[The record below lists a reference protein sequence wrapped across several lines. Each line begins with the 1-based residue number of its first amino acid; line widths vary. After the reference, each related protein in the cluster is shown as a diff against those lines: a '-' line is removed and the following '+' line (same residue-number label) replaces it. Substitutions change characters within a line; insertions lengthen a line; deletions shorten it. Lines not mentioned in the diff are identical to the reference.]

1 MSTSANERRLVQP
14 LAPVLSAE
22 EVTELLG
29 LSPPTLRRLVKDG
42 HLRAHR
48 LPGGRKWV
56 FRADEVLESVGSWP
70 AGDDGEGEHD
80 RLAGPVPVPDQIEH
94 PLSDDQPAVDAANV
108 WCPAPPKSEDSA
120 AHAQQCAAAWLDAAQ
135 RAGLAAS
142 LVGSTLVDVGG
153 SAYELRVG
161 PRERVLVVDDDGE
174 EAWQLIDA
182 VWVESVKASTGS

>member
-1 MSTSANERRLVQP
+1 MVQP

-56 FRADEVLESVGSWP
+56 FRADEVLDSVGSWP
-70 AGDDGEGEHD
+70 AGDEEEDDGVALRPPPPD
-80 RLAGPVPVPDQIEH
+80 PVVK
-94 PLSDDQPAVDAANV
+94 QPAAQSPIDVTSI
-108 WCPAPPKSEDSA
+108 WCPAPPDIDAGESHSERC
-120 AHAQQCAAAWLDAAQ
+120 AQAWLDAAR
-135 RAGLAAS
+135 RAGLDP
-142 LVGSTLVDVGG
+142 TLIPPTRIEAGG
-153 SAYELRVG
+153 DTYELRVG

-174 EAWQLIDA
+174 DVWQLIDA
-182 VWVESVKASTGS
+182 VWAEQYEPVPSPE